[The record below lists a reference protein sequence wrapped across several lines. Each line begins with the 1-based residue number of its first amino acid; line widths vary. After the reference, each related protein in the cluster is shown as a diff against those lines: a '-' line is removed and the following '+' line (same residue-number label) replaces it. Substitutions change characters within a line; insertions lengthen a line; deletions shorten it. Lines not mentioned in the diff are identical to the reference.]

1 MSHKLELR
9 QSVGVVNLFATLGLG
24 AVMIWIT
31 WRLSEPAMTFMD
43 AEASTPE
50 VVRSVQWTDTLLTNL
65 PIVFV
70 LMAVVGGIAFV
81 VFQTRF
87 V

>member
-1 MSHKLELR
+1 MRRTQLR
-9 QSVGVVNLFATLGLG
+9 QSVGVVNLFASLGLA

-31 WRLSEPAMTFMD
+31 WKLSAPAMTVMD
-43 AEASTPE
+43 SEATTQE